1 MVMNVSRLLLIFSLC
16 LPAPLPAD
24 QKPNIVLIMADDLA
38 WDDSGP
44 YGNDRVRTPN
54 LDKLAA
60 EGMKFTRAILTAS
73 SCSPSRASIITGRY
87 PHRTGAE
94 ELHWPVP
101 AKQITF
107 VEKLRAAGYWT
118 AAAGKWHLGEEIRDR
133 FDLIRDVDTSGFQLP
148 GGKAGQAGV
157 FKETTK
163 GDAKSG
169 CADWVSLIRARPA
182 DKPFFL
188 WLAALDPHRPYDE
201 GILKQPHLP
210 AAVRVAPY
218 HPDTFGV
225 RREYALYYDEITRLD
240 RFTGLVISELE
251 KNSILDNT
259 LVIFFSDNGR
269 PFPRDKT
276 SLYDSG
282 IRTPF
287 IIRYPPV
294 VKPGTVCK
302 RLISAVDIAPTLLEI
317 AGVEKGDTFDGVSFH
332 RLLSNPLGLP
342 VRSYAFAEKNW
353 HDYED
358 HSRAVRST
366 QFKYIRNYYDDL
378 PPTPPADAVRGI
390 TYRALQKRHDSA
402 DLSAAEGQLFW
413 FPRPREELY
422 DCSADP
428 HELKNLADSP
438 DYSKTLVLMR
448 DALQKWERETGDHV
462 PELRTA
468 DEFDR
473 QHGKP
478 TPARVRPRWSKKKM
492 VEAGL
497 TAP

>member
-1 MVMNVSRLLLIFSLC
+1 MLKLFLIISASCIAGVF
-16 LPAPLPAD
+16 AA
-24 QKPNIVLIMADDLA
+24 QRPNIVLIIADDLA

-54 LDKLAA
+54 LDRLAA

-101 AKQITF
+101 GQQVTF

-118 AAAGKWHLGEEIRDR
+118 AAAGKWHLGDEIRDR

-148 GGKAGQAGV
+148 GGKAGEAGV

-169 CADWVSLIRARPA
+169 CADWIPLVKARPKG
-182 DKPFFL
+182 KPFFL
-188 WLAALDPHRPYDE
+188 WLAALDPHRPYEE
-201 GILKQPHLP
+201 GILAQPHLP
-210 AAVRVAPY
+210 PAVRVAPY

-225 RREYALYYDEITRLD
+225 RREYALYYDEISRLD
-240 RFTGLVISELE
+240 RFTGLVIKELMDQD
-251 KNSILDNT
+251 ILDET
-259 LVIFFSDNGR
+259 LVMFFSDNGR

-287 IIRYPPV
+287 IVRYPPV
-294 VKPGTVCK
+294 VKAGSVCE

-317 AGVEKGDTFDGVSFH
+317 AGAHGSNTFDGVSFA
-332 RLLSNPLGLP
+332 RLLGAPRGLP

-358 HSRAVRST
+358 HSRAVRGEK
-366 QFKYIRNYYDDL
+366 FKYIRNYYDDL
-378 PPTPPADAVRGI
+378 PPTPPADAVRGV
-390 TYRALQKRHDSA
+390 TYKALCKLHESA
-402 DLSAAEGQLFW
+402 ELSVTEGQLFW
-413 FPRPREELY
+413 DPRPREELY
-422 DCSADP
+422 DCSGDP
-428 HELKNLADSP
+428 HELKNLANDP
-438 DYSKTLVLMR
+438 GHVITLGLMR
-448 DALQKWERETGDHV
+448 DALQKWERDTMDRV

-473 QHGKP
+473 REGKP
-478 TPARVRPRWSKKKM
+478 TPARIRPRWSRKKM